1 MAERI
6 QKAELVRRIAKKMKT
21 DEATAESWVDGIVDT
36 MYEVFKSGKGI
47 SLPGFGGFY
56 VDRRRARTVFRFNPG
71 QKLRA
76 LFGWSS
82 TYKDL
87 ETKPRDDFFK

>member
-21 DEATAESWVDGIVDT
+21 DDVTAETWMDGLVDT

-56 VDRRRARTVFRFNPG
+56 VDRRRASTVFRFNPG
-71 QKLRA
+71 
-76 LFGWSS
+76 
-82 TYKDL
+82 
-87 ETKPRDDFFK
+87 